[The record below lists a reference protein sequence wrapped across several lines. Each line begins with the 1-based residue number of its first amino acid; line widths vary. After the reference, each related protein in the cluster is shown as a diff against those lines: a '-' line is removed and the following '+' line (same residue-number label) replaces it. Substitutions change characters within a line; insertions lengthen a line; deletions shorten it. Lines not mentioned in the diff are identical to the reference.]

1 MKRFL
6 LWLLAL
12 TAFAGCSR
20 DATTDP
26 GGPGNEGGKNA
37 PYFYGYAMPEHPS
50 HATRGVANKLK
61 LWPTVMAQQNLT
73 VKFLNGVP
81 EYHQYVK
88 EAAAEWEKA
97 GGVKFHFV
105 EAEEDAMIRVGFD
118 YVRGMQTS
126 WSYTG
131 TDLLQLMDKQSE
143 PTIHFAQWRRSSDA
157 KKRSDVLRAF
167 GQSLGLELEFRH
179 PKKDPEW
186 IRTPEGTLDEA
197 AIRDYW
203 EYELAEFI
211 TWEELKKMVLDP
223 ISVSPQFILQSESY
237 DPESVMNWPFFEEIA
252 YGLPTIRFDADFKTE
267 LSAGDKEFIRSIY
280 GNPLSEVEPPHK
292 IKYKYV
298 PLIEFRCKGGALN
311 FTVTTDKPLAVIWDR
326 EARDTVTYNLP
337 EGATGYTPL
346 QISHTYAGSK
356 MRRVCIGEMVPVKEL
371 EGFSTTLQEFDF
383 TGAAGADSMVF
394 WGENRA
400 LEKIWIRGG
409 GSDFIAQTF
418 DFSGNKYLRELYL
431 IGTLGSTVKV
441 NDCANLEVLAT
452 TPTIYRPESV
462 SGPAT
467 ATGSGEIVHGDMMAS
482 GPSAKWP
489 PVPQPDAESWPIVPL
504 AEYSL
509 GDLSGAGAEVGNC
522 LRLRVV
528 SLDNT
533 RIKKIDFAANSGL
546 EYIYLSSDFDYIAGG
561 GGDPK
566 GQYLLDAVRTLPSRL
581 NKPQGLI
588 VLRGIGVLLV
598 PDPIPPR
605 PLLPIHPEYPSIQPG
620 EDFPTIPLK
629 KKLDYVGI
637 LIDQS
642 TLDGIN
648 AEITRKNWKIVWDSG
663 LFIRK

>member
-6 LWLLAL
+6 LWTLAL

-26 GGPGNEGGKNA
+26 DGPDNRGGKDA
-37 PYFYGYAMPEHPS
+37 PFFYGSAMLERPAPE
-50 HATRGVANKLK
+50 TRGVANKLK
-61 LWPTVMAQQNLT
+61 LWPTVMAQQDLT
-73 VKFLNGVP
+73 VKFLNGLP
-81 EYHQYVK
+81 EYHAFVK
-88 EAAAEWEKA
+88 EVAAEWERA
-97 GGVKFHFV
+97 CGVRFHFV

-118 YVRGMQTS
+118 YVRRMQTS

-143 PTIHFAQWRRSSDA
+143 PTIHFAQWRRGSDA

-186 IRTPEGTLDEA
+186 IRNADGTLDEA
-197 AIRDYW
+197 TIRDYW

-211 TWEELKKMVLDP
+211 TWEELKTMVLDP
-223 ISVSPQFILQSESY
+223 ISVNERFILQSDSY
-237 DPESVMNWPFFEEIA
+237 DAESVMNWPFFEEIA
-252 YGLPTIRFDADFKTE
+252 YGLPTIRFDEDYKTQ

-280 GNPLSEVEPPHK
+280 GAPLSDKVPPEK
-292 IKYKYV
+292 MFV
-298 PLIEFRCKGGALN
+298 PLVDFRCNGNALN

-326 EARDTVTYNLP
+326 EAQDTVTYDLP

-346 QISHTYAGSK
+346 QISHTYANRK
-356 MRRVCIGEMVPVKEL
+356 MRRVCIGEMVPADDIPA
-371 EGFSTTLQEFDF
+371 FSTTLQEFDF

-400 LEKIWIRGG
+400 LEKVWIRG
-409 GSDFIAQTF
+409 GSDFIAQDF
-418 DFSGNKYLRELYL
+418 DFSGNEYLRELYL

-441 NDCANLEVLAT
+441 NNCANLEVLAT

-467 ATGSGEIVHGDMMAS
+467 AGESGEVVHGDMMAS

-504 AEYSL
+504 TEYSL
-509 GDLSGAGAEVGNC
+509 GNLSTGTGAEVGNC
-522 LRLRVV
+522 PRLRVV

-533 RIKKIDFAANSGL
+533 RINTIDFAANSGL

-566 GQYLLDAVRTLPSRL
+566 GQYLRDAVRTLPSRL
-581 NKPQGLI
+581 NKAQGLI

-620 EDFPTIPLK
+620 GEDVPTIPLK

-642 TLDGIN
+642 TLEDIN